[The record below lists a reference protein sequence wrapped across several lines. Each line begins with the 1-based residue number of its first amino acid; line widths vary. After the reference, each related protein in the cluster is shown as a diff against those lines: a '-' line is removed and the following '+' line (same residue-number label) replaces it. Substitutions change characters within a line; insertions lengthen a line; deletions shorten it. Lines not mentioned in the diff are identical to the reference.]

1 MRAPA
6 EYDDLLRLRT
16 RVEKI
21 TAASIRHA
29 YELIRERQ
37 IIATGSTLVVCVD
50 QEGKIRRLPDW
61 MLGR

>member
-1 MRAPA
+1 
-6 EYDDLLRLRT
+6 
-16 RVEKI
+16 VEKI